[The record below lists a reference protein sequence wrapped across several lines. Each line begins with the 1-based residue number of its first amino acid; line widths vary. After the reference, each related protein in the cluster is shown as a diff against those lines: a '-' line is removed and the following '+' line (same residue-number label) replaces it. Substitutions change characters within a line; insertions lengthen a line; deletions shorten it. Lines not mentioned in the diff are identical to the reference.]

1 MTNFDKKAA
10 VDMLK
15 KSTSVRKSIMAM
27 RNRVVNITN
36 DFNKSK
42 GVKNHTNS
50 PMFII
55 GSAATDT
62 NFNIGADLLAKE

>member
-42 GVKNHTNS
+42 VVFSKSAKRLQRFSWNHKD
-50 PMFII
+50 II
-55 GSAATDT
+55 
-62 NFNIGADLLAKE
+62 FNVC